1 MKVVL
6 LIKIVF
12 LTLALVKA
20 EKKYAIGDPRACGG
34 HSYMFEVLPGFG
46 WDNLVNE
53 NRGVVVNFNY
63 SRCRTTEDGR
73 YLIPDGIVT
82 LPIKTS
88 HMNVFSKIFDHWK
101 DYETDTSFS
110 INREASGTIK
120 AVTISGSF
128 SSEFEN
134 VKSHQIEDHA
144 VTTKV
149 QARYVRYKAKILP
162 DIQLDPDFRLRVLK
176 IANHIQNNRKYS
188 SKYESELLI
197 RDFGTHVLTTVDAGA
212 SIVKVDQLK
221 SSVLEDKDVDKFKIS
236 MAAGVSVLGLVN
248 ANASYGFSISKK
260 TIDKYNRALT
270 NSDIRTY
277 GGQAL
282 NPENF
287 TLGKWTS
294 NIENDLVPID
304 RDGYPLDYVLT
315 RTSLPELSA
324 NLVEEVVQSVRGAI
338 ELYYKHNTYPGCTN
352 TDAPN
357 FSFIANTDDG
367 TCHTPVTNLTFGGVF
382 QICQFTGKLI
392 NNENLCNKLTTK
404 HPKTQGFSCPEGYD
418 ATLIHKGET
427 SKVQHEHKCH
437 KCWIFFHCCHDY
449 SYQGKATYKSYWCH
463 AKPDSE
469 LPQNS
474 GYLFGGLFSDQTS
487 NFVTRSKSCPQ
498 YYNAMTITSK
508 IKVCISDDYELGTK
522 SAVPFG
528 GFYSCMHGNPLVKSS
543 NKKTCPTGFSNHLA
557 TMDNF
562 CEVMYCAQTGA
573 LSELKFPRVQVPPYT
588 SIPAESLESTADYV
602 ISRDGTMWMQLID
615 PESKGPKPEEGKWT
629 ELQSDSNAM
638 NTLREKLNANHVVYL
653 DKPGISRGE
662 VAGISIGATTL
673 ACVIVGVCI
682 AFKRKR
688 TRFLE
693 YTSLLSE
700 S

>member
-63 SRCRTTEDGR
+63 SRCRTTEDVR

-315 RTSLPELSA
+315 RTSLPDLSDRKS
-324 NLVEEVVQSVRGAI
+324 VV
-338 ELYYKHNTYPGCTN
+338 
-352 TDAPN
+352 
-357 FSFIANTDDG
+357 
-367 TCHTPVTNLTFGGVF
+367 
-382 QICQFTGKLI
+382 
-392 NNENLCNKLTTK
+392 
-404 HPKTQGFSCPEGYD
+404 
-418 ATLIHKGET
+418 
-427 SKVQHEHKCH
+427 
-437 KCWIFFHCCHDY
+437 
-449 SYQGKATYKSYWCH
+449 
-463 AKPDSE
+463 
-469 LPQNS
+469 
-474 GYLFGGLFSDQTS
+474 
-487 NFVTRSKSCPQ
+487 
-498 YYNAMTITSK
+498 
-508 IKVCISDDYELGTK
+508 
-522 SAVPFG
+522 
-528 GFYSCMHGNPLVKSS
+528 
-543 NKKTCPTGFSNHLA
+543 
-557 TMDNF
+557 
-562 CEVMYCAQTGA
+562 
-573 LSELKFPRVQVPPYT
+573 
-588 SIPAESLESTADYV
+588 
-602 ISRDGTMWMQLID
+602 
-615 PESKGPKPEEGKWT
+615 
-629 ELQSDSNAM
+629 
-638 NTLREKLNANHVVYL
+638 
-653 DKPGISRGE
+653 
-662 VAGISIGATTL
+662 
-673 ACVIVGVCI
+673 
-682 AFKRKR
+682 
-688 TRFLE
+688 
-693 YTSLLSE
+693 
-700 S
+700 